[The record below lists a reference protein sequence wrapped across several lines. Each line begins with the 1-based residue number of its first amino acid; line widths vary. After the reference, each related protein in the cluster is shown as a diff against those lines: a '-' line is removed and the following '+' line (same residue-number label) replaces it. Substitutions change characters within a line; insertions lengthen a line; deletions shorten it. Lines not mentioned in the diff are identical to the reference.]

1 MKPFRFL
8 HGCGTIETV
17 NGYQDKNVTKWV
29 CMGLMLIMLDLRL
42 SQDDQAYLNTTLS
55 VLNEAVAASGSCGT
69 VV

>member
-17 NGYQDKNVTKWV
+17 NGYQDKNV
-29 CMGLMLIMLDLRL
+29 MGLMLIMLDLRL